1 MKGSRKIVAS
11 KAALK
16 REKATLTANRRY
28 GSRKGCIS
36 RRPKG
41 SRRRNKPLVIDQPEV
56 EAMEMEPFELPEVEA
71 IMEKERLELPEVEA
85 IMEVELDSA
94 SENFNGNLI

>member
-16 REKATLTANRRY
+16 REKATAKANRRH

-36 RRPKG
+36 RRPKCSG
-41 SRRRNKPLVIDQPEV
+41 RRNKPLVIEQPEV
-56 EAMEMEPFELPEVEA
+56 EAMEMEP
-71 IMEKERLELPEVEA
+71 LELPEVEA
-85 IMEVELDSA
+85 IMEVERDSA
-94 SENFNGNLI
+94 NENFNGSLI

>member
-16 REKATLTANRRY
+16 REKATANRRY

-36 RRPKG
+36 RRRKG

-71 IMEKERLELPEVEA
+71 IME
-85 IMEVELDSA
+85 VELDSA
-94 SENFNGNLI
+94 SENFNGNII